1 MTAEMFYVVPT
12 KISSLKAIRVNGKE
26 ISISSSDKAVY
37 SILYGFQTH
46 GKKVNPS
53 QEYIATMLGMSIKG
67 VRDSIAKLE
76 VFKLL
81 EKVCSKVG
89 VSNYSY
95 KVFDVDVIPEDDR
108 VYPDYSKELKTSRNK
123 GATLLPEIINRIKS
137 GDLPKAK
144 VTKEPIIKTNTKPY
158 VDPYLSVG
166 VDMDNIPF

>member
-26 ISISSSDKAVY
+26 LSISSSDKAVY

-95 KVFDVDVIPEDDR
+95 KVFDIDTVPEIDR

-123 GATLLPEIINRIKS
+123 GATLLPELIGRIKN
-137 GDLPKAK
+137 GDYTP
-144 VTKEPIIKTNTKPY
+144 TIKTPPTKINNKTY
-158 VDPYLSVG
+158 VDQYLSSEI
-166 VDMDNIPF
+166 DMDNIPF

>member
-95 KVFDVDVIPEDDR
+95 KVFDVDTIPEVDR

-123 GATLLPEIINRIKS
+123 GATLLPELIGRIKN
-137 GDLPKAK
+137 GDYTP
-144 VTKEPIIKTNTKPY
+144 TIKTPPIKSNNKTY
-158 VDPYLSVG
+158 IDPYLSSEI
-166 VDMDNIPF
+166 DMDNIPF

>member
-95 KVFDVDVIPEDDR
+95 KVFDVDTIPEMDR

-123 GATLLPEIINRIKS
+123 GATLLPELIGRIKNS
-137 GDLPKAK
+137 DYNP
-144 VTKEPIIKTNTKPY
+144 TIKTPTTKSNNKTY
-158 VDPYLSVG
+158 VDPYLSSEI
-166 VDMDNIPF
+166 DMDNIPF

>member
-37 SILYGFQTH
+37 SVLYGFQTH

-95 KVFDVDVIPEDDR
+95 KIFDVDTIPEMDR

-123 GATLLPEIINRIKS
+123 GATLLPELIGRIKN
-137 GDLPKAK
+137 GDYVPTMKTPP
-144 VTKEPIIKTNTKPY
+144 TKSNNKTY
-158 VDPYLSVG
+158 VDPYLSSEI
-166 VDMDNIPF
+166 DMDNIPF

>member
-1 MTAEMFYVVPT
+1 MTTEMYYVVPT

-26 ISISSSDKAVY
+26 TSISSSDKAVY
-37 SILYGFQTH
+37 SILYGLQVH

-81 EKVCSKVG
+81 EKVISKAG

-95 KVFDVDVIPEDDR
+95 KVFDIDTIPEGDR

-137 GDLPKAK
+137 GDLPKSK
-144 VTKEPIIKTNTKPY
+144 ITKEPVIKANTRPY
-158 VDPYLSVG
+158 IDQYLYEDI
-166 VDMDNIPF
+166 DMNNIPF

>member
-1 MTAEMFYVVPT
+1 MFYVVPT

-37 SILYGFQTH
+37 SVLYGFQTH

-95 KVFDVDVIPEDDR
+95 KIFDVDTIPEMDR

-123 GATLLPEIINRIKS
+123 GATLLPELIGRIKN
-137 GDLPKAK
+137 GDYVPTMKTPP
-144 VTKEPIIKTNTKPY
+144 TKSNNKTY
-158 VDPYLSVG
+158 VDPYLSSEI
-166 VDMDNIPF
+166 DMDNIPF

>member
-1 MTAEMFYVVPT
+1 MFYVVPT

-37 SILYGFQTH
+37 SVLYGFQTH

-95 KVFDVDVIPEDDR
+95 KVFDVDTIPENDK

-123 GATLLPEIINRIKS
+123 GATLLPELIGRIKN
-137 GDLPKAK
+137 GDYVPTMKTPP
-144 VTKEPIIKTNTKPY
+144 TKSNNKTY
-158 VDPYLSVG
+158 EDPYLSSEI
-166 VDMDNIPF
+166 DMDNIPF